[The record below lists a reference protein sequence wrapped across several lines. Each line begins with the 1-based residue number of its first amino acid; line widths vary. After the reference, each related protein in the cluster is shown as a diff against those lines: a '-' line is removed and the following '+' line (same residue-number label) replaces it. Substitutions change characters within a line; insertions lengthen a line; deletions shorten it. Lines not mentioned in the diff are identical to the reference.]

1 MITTRDQTPRAGR
14 AFLVGVQFNKATE
27 THATSLLHEL
37 GELVETLDLK
47 VVESLLVKIQSPQ
60 PKFLIGSGKTEEI
73 IERAKAAKADLIV
86 FDNELTPGQQR
97 NWDKAS
103 GLSVIDREE
112 VILEIFGRRAQTH
125 EARLQVKLAFMEYSL
140 PRLTRAWTHLSRQQ
154 GLGGKG
160 EGETQLETDR
170 RLVRKRIEKLKE
182 ELETVRAQRA
192 TQRKQRQRLPT
203 PVAAIV
209 GYTNAGKSS
218 LLKKLTGAHVLVEDK
233 LFATLDTTTRKI
245 QLPNQQT
252 VLLTDTVGFVRQLP
266 HRLVEAFKATLEEAT
281 AADFLIHVLDVN
293 NPEVLEFHQT
303 TLSVLKELGADTK
316 PTITVFNKIDLA
328 PSPEQIAHIKRQF
341 PEAIFIS
348 THKGEGLQEL
358 LYRLG
363 DLLSPE
369 LQQIKV
375 FLPHSRYDLITHLYR
390 HGKVINKNVGHEGIE
405 MIARLPHRWLS
416 WYKPFLIKIPKLK
429 KVA

>member
-1 MITTRDQTPRAGR
+1 MITTRDQTPRTAR
-14 AFLVGVQFNKATE
+14 AFLVGVQTGKETE
-27 THATSLLHEL
+27 AHTLSLLNEL
-37 GELVETLDLK
+37 QELVETLDLE
-47 VVESLLVKIQSPQ
+47 VVEALHVKIQSPQ
-60 PKFLIGSGKTEEI
+60 PKFFIGSGKAEEI
-73 IERAKAAKADLIV
+73 IEKAKTAKTDLII

-140 PRLTRAWTHLSRQQ
+140 PRLKRAWTHLSRQQ

-218 LLKKLTGAHVLVEDK
+218 LLKKLTDADVLVENK

-252 VLLTDTVGFVRQLP
+252 VLLTDTVGFVRRLP
-266 HRLVEAFKATLEEAT
+266 HGLVEAFKATLEEAT

-293 NPEVLEFHQT
+293 NPEVLEFYQT
-303 TLSVLKELGADTK
+303 TLNVLKELGADKK

-328 PSPEQIAHIKRQF
+328 PSSEQMAHIYRQF
-341 PEAIFIS
+341 PEALFIS
-348 THKGEGLQEL
+348 THTGEGLQEL
-358 LYRLG
+358 LHRLG
-363 DLLSPE
+363 DLLNPD
-369 LQQIKV
+369 LKQIKV

-390 HGKVINKNVGHEGIE
+390 HGKVLDKEVHDEGIE
-405 MIARLPHRWLS
+405 MIARLPQRWLAL
-416 WYKPFLIKIPKLK
+416 YKAFIQKTKKLK
-429 KVA
+429 RAA

>member
-1 MITTRDQTPRAGR
+1 MITTRDQTPRAAR
-14 AFLVGVQFNKATE
+14 AFLVGVQVGKATE
-27 THATSLLHEL
+27 THTASLLHEL
-37 GELVETLDLK
+37 RELVTTLDLE
-47 VVESLLVKIQSPQ
+47 VADSLLVKIPSPHA
-60 PKFLIGSGKTEEI
+60 KFFVGSGKAEEI
-73 IERAKAAKADLIV
+73 IERAKTAKADLII

-140 PRLTRAWTHLSRQQ
+140 PRLKRAWTHLSRQQ

-203 PVAAIV
+203 PVVAIV

-218 LLKKLTGAHVLVEDK
+218 LLKKLTGAEVLVEDK

-245 QLPNQQT
+245 QLPNQQN

-266 HRLVEAFKATLEEAT
+266 HKLVEAFKATLEEAT
-281 AADFLIHVLDVN
+281 MADFLVHVLDVN

-316 PTITVFNKIDLA
+316 PTLTVFNKIDLA
-328 PSPEQIAHIKRQF
+328 PSPEQLAHIQQQF
-341 PEAIFIS
+341 PNALFIS
-348 THKGEGLQEL
+348 THTGEGLQEL
-358 LYRLG
+358 LHRMS
-363 DLLSPE
+363 DLLNPE
-369 LQQIKV
+369 LKQIQV
-375 FLPHSRYDLITHLYR
+375 LLPHSRYDLITQLYR
-390 HGKVINKNVGHEGIE
+390 QGKVLNKIIRNEGIE
-405 MIARLPHRWLS
+405 IIARISRRWLAS
-416 WYKPFLIKIPKLK
+416 YEPFLMPLSKLK
-429 KVA
+429 KAA

>member
-1 MITTRDQTPRAGR
+1 MITTRDQTPRTAR
-14 AFLVGVQFNKATE
+14 AFLVGVQVGKATE
-27 THATSLLHEL
+27 SQTLSLLQEL
-37 GELVETLDLK
+37 KELVETLDL
-47 VVESLLVKIQSPQ
+47 VVTETLSVRIQTRQ
-60 PKFLIGSGKTEEI
+60 PKYFIGSGKAEEI
-73 IERAKAAKADLIV
+73 IQRAKAANVDLII
-86 FDNELTPGQQR
+86 FDNELSPAQQR
-97 NWDKAS
+97 NWEKFS
-103 GLSVIDREE
+103 GLSILDREE

-170 RLVRKRIEKLKE
+170 RLVRKRIEKVKE

-203 PVAAIV
+203 PVIAIV

-218 LLKKLTGAHVLVEDK
+218 LLKKFTGADVLVEDK

-245 QLPNQQT
+245 KLPNQQT

-266 HRLVEAFKATLEEAT
+266 HGLVEAFKATLEEAT
-281 AADFLIHVLDVN
+281 TADFLIHVLDVN

-316 PTITVFNKIDLA
+316 PTLTVFNKIDLS
-328 PSPEQIAHIKRQF
+328 PSIAQIAHIRQKF
-341 PEAIFIS
+341 PEALFIS
-348 THKGEGLQEL
+348 TYTGEGLEEL
-358 LYRLG
+358 LYRMN
-363 DLLSPE
+363 DLLNPE
-369 LQQIKV
+369 LKQIKI

-390 HGKVINKNVGHEGIE
+390 HGKIIDKNLKEEGIE
-405 MIARLPHRWLS
+405 MIARLPQRWLS
-416 WYKPFLIKIPKLK
+416 LYHPFRVKMQKLK
-429 KVA
+429 KAA